1 MNLGIIGC
9 GVVGQATANGFRK
22 KGHKVFCYDINGKFL
37 LLNDVLKQCNIL
49 FICVPTPAGKNGDID
64 LSMLDDAIN
73 KVAVKGK
80 IVVIRST
87 VPPGTTRKYAQK
99 YKNVKFIFNPE
110 FLTEKTAEYDFLHPD
125 KIVVGGNNKKAID
138 IVSNLYKNFK
148 APIIKT
154 DFETAEMVKYFINCF
169 YATKVIF
176 ANQIYDICQKAG
188 INYEKVKKIAVLDK
202 RIADSH
208 FEIFHKGYRGFG
220 GKCLPKDLS
229 GLIAFAKK
237 IGVEADLFQ
246 KIKKINEKLLSD
258 RDYEKYS
265 KNNI

>member
-9 GVVGQATANGFRK
+9 GVVGQATANGFEKR
-22 KGHKVFCYDINGKFL
+22 GHKVFRYDINGKFL
-37 LLNDVLKQCNIL
+37 PLDDVLKQCNVL
-49 FICVPTPAGKNGDID
+49 LICVPTPADKNGDID
-64 LSMLDDAIN
+64 LSILDDAIN

-87 VPPGTTRKYAQK
+87 VPPGTTRKYAKK

-125 KIVVGGNNKKAID
+125 KIVIGGINKDAINT
-138 IVSNLYKNFK
+138 ISNLYKNFR

-202 RIADSH
+202 RITDSH

-229 GLIAFAKK
+229 GLIAFAEELGINPEFLKK
-237 IGVEADLFQ
+237 IKDINKQLV
-246 KIKKINEKLLSD
+246 KKK
-258 RDYEKYS
+258 
-265 KNNI
+265 